1 MLEKTYI
8 VQDALCLN
16 WSRTRERICNAMCC
30 QSALQLN
37 DTKCFPRKTDMSV
50 GETIILVLAYYT
62 WNITQFATE
71 RVGFLHLFF
80 LFFFSELRSSLYD
93 LAWQSP
99 LPPLPNNLD
108 TRRALTSQK
117 YIVYYTD

>member
-1 MLEKTYI
+1 
-8 VQDALCLN
+8 
-16 WSRTRERICNAMCC
+16 MCC

-80 LFFFSELRSSLYD
+80 FFFSEYVVLYMTLRGKAHYHHYRITWTLG
-93 LAWQSP
+93 AH
-99 LPPLPNNLD
+99 
-108 TRRALTSQK
+108 
-117 YIVYYTD
+117 

>member
-71 RVGFLHLFF
+71 RVGFLHLFL
-80 LFFFSELRSSLYD
+80 LFFLANYVVLYMTLRGKAHYHHYRITWTLG
-93 LAWQSP
+93 AH
-99 LPPLPNNLD
+99 
-108 TRRALTSQK
+108 
-117 YIVYYTD
+117 

>member
-37 DTKCFPRKTDMSV
+37 DMKCFPRKTDMSV

-80 LFFFSELRSSLYD
+80 LFLFSEYVVL
-93 LAWQSP
+93 
-99 LPPLPNNLD
+99 
-108 TRRALTSQK
+108 
-117 YIVYYTD
+117 I

>member
-1 MLEKTYI
+1 
-8 VQDALCLN
+8 
-16 WSRTRERICNAMCC
+16 MCC

-80 LFFFSELRSSLYD
+80 LFF
-93 LAWQSP
+93 
-99 LPPLPNNLD
+99 
-108 TRRALTSQK
+108 
-117 YIVYYTD
+117 